1 LARRDNEAVARR
13 RESLIAIAVA
23 ALAAL
28 ATLAAGPQPVAAQA
42 ALERLNLDQLQISS
56 LGVSFGR
63 IHPSQVV
70 PTNLYGLSAD
80 YGLIGRGWRVV
91 FGTTYWESRF
101 RDNVVQA
108 FADSLQ
114 KSLSDTTARV
124 LASPITLYDVTF
136 SLAARYTLTRSGDLR
151 PFIGVGT
158 AAHVINAEGKLIKG
172 TFVERSLDDIAAGV
186 FVEGGGTL
194 RLLPRFGVEGSAR
207 ADLLSGF
214 RSVQLRAA
222 ALYYFGRLHA
232 TPAVGSP

>member
-1 LARRDNEAVARR
+1 M
-13 RESLIAIAVA
+13 
-23 ALAAL
+23 ALAA
-28 ATLAAGPQPVAAQA
+28 TPRVAAGQSVFQ
-42 ALERLNLDQLQISS
+42 RLDLDQLQISS

-63 IHPSQVV
+63 IHPSQVA

-80 YGLIGRGWRVV
+80 YGQIGRGWRVV

-114 KSLSDTTARV
+114 KSLSDTAARV

-151 PFIGVGT
+151 PFIGVGS

-172 TFVERSLDDIAAGV
+172 TFVERSLDDIAAGL
-186 FVEGGGTL
+186 FVEGGATL
-194 RLLPRFGVEGSAR
+194 RLLPRLGVEGYGR

-222 ALYYFGRLHA
+222 ALYYFGSLHS
-232 TPAVGSP
+232 TPAAGSR